1 MSGKDCEER
10 YQRGIRR
17 AQGLSQG
24 AGVVE
29 EAARGPLEAYAPAA
43 DPSGGLPEPGRTFK
57 VHDLLTLTPENWND
71 SRSPT

>member
-1 MSGKDCEER
+1 MSGRDCEES

-17 AQGLSQG
+17 AQGHSQG

-29 EAARGPLEAYAPAA
+29 KAARGPPEAYAPAA

-57 VHDLLTLTPENWND
+57 VPDLLTLTPENRND
-71 SRSPT
+71 SSSPT